1 MKFNIIVCFL
11 LFLVS
16 AAQAAGDP
24 FKIVWERRYNPV
36 AAKLTEE
43 YGRVQLLKASWDRTK
58 SLFTLRVKC
67 GGIVFE
73 TFGKNF
79 DDAFDTFIGKA
90 IAPEYMP
97 YEEDD

>member
-1 MKFNIIVCFL
+1 MKFNIILFFL
-11 LFLVS
+11 FTFVS
-16 AAQAAGDP
+16 AVQAVGDP
-24 FKIVWERRYNPV
+24 FKNVWDRRYIPV

-67 GGIVFE
+67 GGVVFE

-79 DDAFDTFIGKA
+79 DEAFDDFIGKA
-90 IAPEYMP
+90 IAPEFMP
-97 YEEDD
+97 YEDD